1 MTTEDTSVSDQAGVS
16 GVAGRYASALFEL
29 AKDARSVDAVSA
41 DLDGFGALLAGNEDL
56 QRLVRSPVFGADEQ
70 AAALG
75 AILSKARIGGL
86 TGNFVQL
93 VARNRR
99 LFVIEDIIT
108 AFRALAA
115 ADRGE
120 VSASVTS
127 AQELK
132 PAQIKSLQTA
142 LKSIT
147 GKTVTL
153 NQQVDPSILGGLIVK
168 VGSRMIDTSLKTKLN
183 SLKLR
188 MKEVG

>member
-29 AKDARSVDAVSA
+29 AKDAGSVDAVSA
-41 DLDGFGALLAGNEDL
+41 DLDGFGALLAGNGDL

-75 AILSKARIGGL
+75 AILAKARIGGL

-120 VSASVTS
+120 ADQVAADGSEIDHGQDRDT
-127 AQELK
+127 Q
-132 PAQIKSLQTA
+132 PA
-142 LKSIT
+142 
-147 GKTVTL
+147 G
-153 NQQVDPSILGGLIVK
+153 
-168 VGSRMIDTSLKTKLN
+168 
-183 SLKLR
+183 
-188 MKEVG
+188 

>member
-29 AKDARSVDAVSA
+29 AKDAGSVDAVSA
-41 DLDGFGALLAGNEDL
+41 DLDGFGALLAGNGDL

>member
-41 DLDGFGALLAGNEDL
+41 DLDGFGTLLAGNGDL

-75 AILSKARIGGL
+75 AILAKAKIGGL

>member
-29 AKDARSVDAVSA
+29 AKDAGSVDAVSA
-41 DLDGFGALLAGNEDL
+41 DLDGFGALLAGNGDL

-75 AILSKARIGGL
+75 AILAKGKIGGL

-153 NQQVDPSILGGLIVK
+153 NRQVDPSILGGLIVK

>member
-29 AKDARSVDAVSA
+29 AKDAGSVDAVSA

-75 AILSKARIGGL
+75 AILAKAKIGGL